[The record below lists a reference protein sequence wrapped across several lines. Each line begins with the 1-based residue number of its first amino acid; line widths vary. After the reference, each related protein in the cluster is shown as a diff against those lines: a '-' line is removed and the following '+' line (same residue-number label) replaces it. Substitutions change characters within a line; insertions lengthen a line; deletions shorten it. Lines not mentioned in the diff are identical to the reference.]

1 MFQYSFVLKSIT
13 CNIYLIEKETFSG
26 KIEKLYELSLILKP
40 QNPKTPK
47 PHKVLICSVHNQKSK
62 FIMRFAFYA
71 AAAIS
76 AANAVQLKDE
86 ADDVFN
92 LIQVAEQL
100 SSLAQ
105 MQEDGELLGQVI
117 TEVQGQDFT
126 DEEGNLA

>member
-1 MFQYSFVLKSIT
+1 
-13 CNIYLIEKETFSG
+13 
-26 KIEKLYELSLILKP
+26 
-40 QNPKTPK
+40 
-47 PHKVLICSVHNQKSK
+47 
-62 FIMRFAFYA
+62 MRFAFYA